1 MTNEL
6 AEKASGRKLDTWKE
20 IAAFFGRDERTVKRW
35 EKERGLPVHRLPGG
49 RRGTVYAFAEELT
62 GWLRAPHNVQAL
74 EQPVPNESEMPFLAE
89 GTVELFPVMP
99 QKWRSRRVYAVGIAA
114 GLVLIAGVGRFLK
127 LHNVQGRLL
136 PAFSTL
142 ADDTTRKRAEDLYL
156 QGRYHWNKRTP
167 ADLTLALDLF
177 AKATEVDPT
186 YALAYAGK
194 ADSYN
199 LLREYTSMPASQAF
213 PLAIT
218 SAKKAIALDDN
229 LAEGHRALAFA
240 NFYWEWD
247 VPAAE
252 REFQRAIELNPKDVE
267 AHHWYAT
274 SLLALSRYP
283 EAIEQIEIARKLDP
297 QSSSVAADRAIILYS
312 SGRKEEGVAL
322 LEDLKSAEPGFCS
335 PPRYLSGIYFEQRKY
350 EKYFE
355 EAETTARITGDEH
368 TLSMLQALRRQY
380 EIGGEQAVLKSELDD
395 RLLSLQRGRG
405 DALSV
410 AESYALLGRNQ
421 EAIDYL
427 KKAYE
432 RHEYMLIS
440 IDNWRVFDNLR
451 NEPEFQQLVKHI
463 YSGDS
468 TTT

>member
-1 MTNEL
+1 MTDKV
-6 AEKASGRKLDTWKE
+6 AEKTNGRKLDTWKE
-20 IAAFFGRDERTVKRW
+20 IAAFFARDERTVKRW

-49 RRGTVYAFAEELT
+49 RRGTVYAFDEELT
-62 GWLRAPHNVQAL
+62 GWLRTPHNAEAF
-74 EQPVPNESEMPFLAE
+74 EQPAINEPELSLPVA
-89 GTVELFPVMP
+89 VETAQIPKVS
-99 QKWRSRRVYAVGIAA
+99 KWRSWSMYAGGLAVGLLLLF
-114 GLVLIAGVGRFLK
+114 GLSHFLK
-127 LHNVQGRLL
+127 LRLVPNRL
-136 PAFSTL
+136 FPAFSTL
-142 ADDTTRKRAEDLYL
+142 ADSTTRKQAEDLYL

-177 AKATEVDPT
+177 TKATEVDPT

-199 LLREYTSMPASQAF
+199 LLREYTVMPGSQAF
-213 PLAIT
+213 PLAIA

-229 LAEGHRALAFA
+229 TAEGHRALAFA
-240 NFYWEWD
+240 EFYWEWD
-247 VPAAE
+247 VPTAE
-252 REFQRAIELNPKDVE
+252 REFQRAIELNPKDAE

-274 SLLALSRYP
+274 ALLTLSRYP

-297 QSSSVAADRAIILYS
+297 QSSSVAADRAIILYG

-322 LEDLKSAEPGFCS
+322 LEELQTAEPGFCS
-335 PPRYLSGIYFEQRKY
+335 PARYLSRIYLEQRQY
-350 EKYFE
+350 EKYFD
-355 EAETTARITGDEH
+355 EAETAAQITGDEH
-368 TLSMLQALRRQY
+368 TVTMVQALRKEY
-380 EIGGEQAVLKSELDD
+380 ETGGEQAVLKSELDD

-421 EAIDYL
+421 EAIEYL

-440 IDNWRVFDNLR
+440 LDNWKEFDNLR
-451 NEPEFQQLVKHI
+451 SEPEFQELMKRV
-463 YSGDS
+463 YSRDNSS
-468 TTT
+468 T

>member
-6 AEKASGRKLDTWKE
+6 TQKTRGHKLDTWKE

-49 RRGTVYAFAEELT
+49 RRGTVYAFTEELA
-62 GWLRAPHNVQAL
+62 GWLRSPDNLEKFESAL
-74 EQPVPNESEMPFLAE
+74 PSPWEFENLQSPAGSGSERAASSN
-89 GTVELFPVMP
+89 
-99 QKWRSRRVYAVGIAA
+99 QSWRSYGTGIAL
-114 GLVLIAGVGRFLK
+114 GLLFVLGFTLFLK
-127 LHNVQGRLL
+127 LHPLPGRLM
-136 PAFSTL
+136 PSFSTL
-142 ADDTTRKRAEDLYL
+142 ADNSAHKQAEDLYL

-177 AKATEVDPT
+177 TKATELDPT

-194 ADSYN
+194 ADCYN
-199 LLREYTSMPASQAF
+199 LLREYTGMPPSQAF
-213 PLAIT
+213 PLAMAA
-218 SAKKAIALDDN
+218 AKKAIALDDK
-229 LAEGHRALAFA
+229 LAEGHRALAFTV
-240 NFYWEWD
+240 FFWGWD
-247 VPAAE
+247 VATAE
-252 REFQRAIELNPKDVE
+252 HEFQRALELNPKDVE

-274 SLLALSRYP
+274 SLLTLSRYP
-283 EAIEQIEIARKLDP
+283 EAIEQIEQARKLDP

-322 LEDLKSAEPGFCS
+322 LEELQTADPGFYS
-335 PPRYLSGIYFEQRKY
+335 PPSYLSGIYFEQRNY

-355 EAETTARITGDEH
+355 KAGTAARITGDEH
-368 TLSMLQALRRQY
+368 ALANLQALRKEY
-380 EIGGEQAVLKSELDD
+380 EKGGEQAVLKSELDD

-410 AESYALLGRNQ
+410 AESYAVLGRNQ
-421 EAIDYL
+421 EAIEYL

-440 IDNWRVFDNLR
+440 LDNWKVFDNLR
-451 NEPEFQQLVKHI
+451 GEPQFQELIKQI
-463 YSGDS
+463 YSRESSS
-468 TTT
+468 T